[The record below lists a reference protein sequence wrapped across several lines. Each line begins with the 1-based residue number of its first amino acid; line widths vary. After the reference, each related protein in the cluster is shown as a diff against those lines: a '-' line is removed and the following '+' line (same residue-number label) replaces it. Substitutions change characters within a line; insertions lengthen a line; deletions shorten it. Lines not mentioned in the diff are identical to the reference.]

1 MSEPLF
7 SFWYLGP
14 SFSLMPPSSP
24 CPRANELSA
33 PTEQAPT
40 EQKSTG
46 FSLERPGSSRLQ
58 GSILGEVASRCRILA
73 TWRPDHTSR
82 RPLPHLRPAQLSVA
96 SNTSPFRSDSLIS
109 YV

>member
-14 SFSLMPPSSP
+14 SFSLMLPSSP
-24 CPRANELSA
+24 CPRANELS
-33 PTEQAPT
+33 APT

-58 GSILGEVASRCRILA
+58 GSILGEVASRGRILA
-73 TWRPDHTSR
+73 TWRPDHTNR
-82 RPLPHLRPAQLSVA
+82 RPLPHLSRAQLSAA
-96 SNTSPFRSDSLIS
+96 SNTSPFSSDSLIS